1 MTERE
6 CRNVFALLSE
16 HLDGEL
22 PPASCEELERHI
34 RDCEPCVEFIESLK
48 KSIALGRT
56 YQPCAEPS
64 RISPEVKR
72 SLRDAYERVLRE
84 RAAKEN

>member
-1 MTERE
+1 
-6 CRNVFALLSE
+6 VFALLSE

-34 RDCEPCVEFIESLK
+34 LDCEPCVEFIESLK

-56 YQPCAEPS
+56 YQPCGEPS